1 MTHGVIDDVAP
12 MSPTHH
18 LPLFAEFVMDEGD
31 GVLVNVEVGI
41 PFVVGGDN
49 IESLPDRVP
58 LGTGNLLESGNA
70 PLRMPAGTAHPLAP
84 QKLGPVRPVREAI
97 RGSVDSQDPVSY
109 THLTLP
115 TKRIV

>member
-84 QKLGPVRPVREAI
+84 KSSGQSDQSGKQFAAVWTARTRPP
-97 RGSVDSQDPVSY
+97 S
-109 THLTLP
+109 
-115 TKRIV
+115 RIHSPKSC